1 MNVLI
6 TGGLGFVGRYLSRLL
21 LEKGHHVT
29 ALGLRPQPRLIPHP
43 DFSYLSADTTRPG
56 AWQETLC
63 DMDAVVNLA
72 GKNIFRPWTARAK
85 AEIYDSRI
93 LTTRNVAAA
102 LPQDRPTTLVSA
114 SAVGYYGD
122 RGDEILTEASTAG
135 DDFLA
140 RVGRDWEAEALAAAE
155 GGHRVVAA
163 RIGIVLG
170 SDGGALEKMIPAFRS
185 FLGGPL
191 GDGSQWFPWI
201 HIDDLTAALA
211 FVLENASVAGP
222 VNCTAPNPVRNRE
235 FARELARL
243 LNRPAL
249 MPAPGFMIRMV
260 LGELGQAL
268 LSSQRVVPE
277 KLLEA
282 GFAFRFP
289 AVREALYDLVRAVV

>member
-1 MNVLI
+1 MKVLI
-6 TGGLGFVGRYLSRLL
+6 TGGLGVVGRYLSRLL
-21 LEKGHHVT
+21 LEQGHHVT

-56 AWQETLC
+56 AWQERLG

-72 GKNIFRPWTARAK
+72 GNNIFRPWTARDK
-85 AEIYDSRI
+85 AEIYDCRI

-102 LPQDRPTTLVSA
+102 LPQDRPNSLVSA

-122 RGDEILTEASTAG
+122 RGDEILTEASTAE

-211 FVLENASVAGP
+211 IVLENASVAGP

-289 AVREALYDLVRAVV
+289 AVREALYELVRAAV